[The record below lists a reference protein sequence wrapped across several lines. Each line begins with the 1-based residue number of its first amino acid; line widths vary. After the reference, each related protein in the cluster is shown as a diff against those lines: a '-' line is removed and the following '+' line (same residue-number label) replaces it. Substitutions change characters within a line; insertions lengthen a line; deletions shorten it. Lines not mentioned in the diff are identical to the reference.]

1 METEQRKMAMEAE
14 KRKME
19 RLDSK
24 LGRLRAE
31 VEKLRSQREGQAQ
44 QRRLRME
51 ILQGQKQD
59 IDEKIQR
66 AQDVLNKTNGMRQEY
81 KDAMLQSG
89 LGAGITNYIL
99 NVESQLCRALHGMY
113 VLNRL
118 YAARQKQVQTD
129 KIALEKVVKQKK
141 EEGGFN
147 EFQGVK
153 QLCQKEL
160 DMQTLSDWVEEQC
173 HTQCELLSKL
183 KERLDQALQLPSES
197 TNQHSLITQP
207 TNPSRIHLPA
217 IDETSA
223 VDIASSDQSEDD
235 EEEEPK
241 EDPKDIV
248 LPTRADTVSFADT
261 TIGQRQ
267 EIKKELN
274 ADGIT
279 NSTNNGPNATL
290 VSFFMQHSKL
300 DFEQQQRWLEAGN
313 DSESYCTLFI
323 GDFHDSFNKGSG
335 GEEPCM
341 DANSDERPTACTPV
355 AQTA

>member
-1 METEQRKMAMEAE
+1 
-14 KRKME
+14 
-19 RLDSK
+19 
-24 LGRLRAE
+24 
-31 VEKLRSQREGQAQ
+31 
-44 QRRLRME
+44 
-51 ILQGQKQD
+51 
-59 IDEKIQR
+59 
-66 AQDVLNKTNGMRQEY
+66 MRQEY

-147 EFQGVK
+147 EFQSVK

-160 DMQTLSDWVEEQC
+160 DMQTLSDWIEEQC

-183 KERLDQALQLPSES
+183 KERLDCALQLPSES
-197 TNQHSLITQP
+197 TTQHSL
-207 TNPSRIHLPA
+207 NPSRIHLPA

-223 VDIASSDQSEDD
+223 LDIASSDQSEDD
-235 EEEEPK
+235 EE

-267 EIKKELN
+267 ESQKELN

-279 NSTNNGPNATL
+279 NSTNNGPNASL

-335 GEEPCM
+335 GEEPGM
-341 DANSDERPTACTPV
+341 DANSDKRPTACTPV